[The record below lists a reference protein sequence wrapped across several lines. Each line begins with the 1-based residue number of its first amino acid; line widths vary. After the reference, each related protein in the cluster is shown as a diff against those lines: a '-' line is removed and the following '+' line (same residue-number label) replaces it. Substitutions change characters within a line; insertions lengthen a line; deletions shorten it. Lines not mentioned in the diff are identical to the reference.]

1 MFTIAQISLA
11 RLMRWAPW
19 FYLLGVA
26 LLVAVM
32 VAGVG
37 AKGAQRW
44 LSIGGFRFQPSE
56 IMKLVLPL
64 TIAWY
69 LADRSLPPRFFP
81 ILVALALVLVPTA
94 LILQQPDLGTS
105 LLIAAS
111 GLFVLFVAGMG
122 WGYILGAAMLAI
134 AGSWPMW
141 MFVLRDYQTQ
151 RILTLLDPE
160 ADKLGAGWNIIQSK
174 PAIGSGGWEG
184 KGWTDG
190 TQSHLDILPE
200 SHTDFIIAVLSEEF
214 GLRGVLVLMTI
225 YLLILLR
232 GFWIG
237 INARSSFGRMV
248 AGTAHN
254 VIPETAELNGTVRT
268 LDGTVRTEI
277 AMRMERVIR
286 GVTEAHGASYEFTYE
301 RGYRPVVNDAAVTA
315 EMVRVVADVCGAGAV
330 VAMRPV
336 MVGEDFSAFQQK
348 APGNFFFIGIRNEA
362 RGIVHPHHHPRFDI
376 DESALETGVKIFA
389 EAARR
394 FNGKR

>member
-1 MFTIAQISLA
+1 VADYLRQMPHHGSADLARRPGLASRLHIDIPLLLLLLVLTDYGLVVLYSGSSKSLDAVIRQGRYFLLAYAVMFTVAQISLA

-122 WGYILGAAMLAI
+122 WGYILGAAVLAI

-141 MFVLRDYQTQ
+141 MFVLRDYQKQ

-174 PAIGSGGWEG
+174 TAIGSGGWEG

-190 TQSHLDILPE
+190 TQSHLDFLPE

-248 AGTAHN
+248 AGS
-254 VIPETAELNGTVRT
+254 LT
-268 LDGTVRTEI
+268 LTFFVYIFVNMGMV
-277 AMRMERVIR
+277 A
-286 GVTEAHGASYEFTYE
+286 GVL
-301 RGYRPVVNDAAVTA
+301 PVVGVPLPLVSAGGTSAISLMAAFGILMAVST
-315 EMVRVVADVCGAGAV
+315 EKSAGQ
-330 VAMRPV
+330 
-336 MVGEDFSAFQQK
+336 G
-348 APGNFFFIGIRNEA
+348 
-362 RGIVHPHHHPRFDI
+362 
-376 DESALETGVKIFA
+376 
-389 EAARR
+389 
-394 FNGKR
+394 